1 MLENIGD
8 ASIMVPRPD
17 SNTAEA
23 ILYGDEYQ
31 FYKSA
36 MWWWDAVRN
45 ELEKQLE
52 VEKSKLRDP
61 EFCLYVLER
70 RPNMIW
76 SKQPPLNEMD
86 KLRDLRQLREVIRRG
101 TAIRNLEVRRA
112 NNEMYAKLKGIDKHV
127 KEVRQTGISET
138 MWMAATSGRNQ
149 QIDFEMLREILDDD
163 KLKAEAEAEEIG
175 LSLAERRKEN
185 ERFQQ
190 EYEEYLRSKKEDMD
204 PQRAMESEDP
214 VQDDPGQRPFNIEDV
229 SIFQEAADDMRRRE
243 EEARARNDPESEEY
257 WDSESDKGAEEVP
270 EPSGEGDDGAMG
282 VPDWVSAPI
291 HDRLRIELD
300 DWFMS
305 DMDWFLTMTE
315 VCA

>member
-1 MLENIGD
+1 M
-8 ASIMVPRPD
+8 
-17 SNTAEA
+17 
-23 ILYGDEYQ
+23 
-31 FYKSA
+31 
-36 MWWWDAVRN
+36 
-45 ELEKQLE
+45 
-52 VEKSKLRDP
+52 
-61 EFCLYVLER
+61 LER

-149 QIDFEMLREILDDD
+149 QIDYEMLREILDDD

-214 VQDDPGQRPFNIEDV
+214 VQDEPGQRPFNIEDV